1 RPWSTASSG
10 ASGPSRTLRHACWPP
25 AGFPARSPPLRIP
38 SSPSTSFSLST
49 ASASSIHATE
59 GPISAEEVPRLR
71 RIAIVGKGGTGKTSV
86 ADALLFAAGAV
97 TRLGRVDDGSSAFD
111 TEAEEQKRKSTITA
125 ALHHLTWRKHEVNL
139 IDTPGYSAFLH
150 DTRNCLVA
158 ATGAVL
164 VLGPTGGEVKVETE
178 KVWGWCRE
186 RGLPVVG
193 FITRLDRERASIAN
207 AIEDLKL
214 LGVNPAVLQ
223 VPIGAEAEFHG
234 VVDILRQ
241 RAFVYQ
247 GDSGAMKEEAVPSAL
262 ADEVAAARER
272 LVEVIAEAND
282 ELLERYLDGTELSAD
297 ELAAGLREGTRAGK
311 FLPILCGAGARGI
324 GLHP

>member
-1 RPWSTASSG
+1 VVVVK
-10 ASGPSRTLRHACWPP
+10 
-25 AGFPARSPPLRIP
+25 
-38 SSPSTSFSLST
+38 
-49 ASASSIHATE
+49 E
-59 GPISAEEVPRLR
+59 GLEGGVL
-71 RIAIVGKGGTGKTSV
+71 VGEGGGLGSDAMVGQGGTGKTSV

-97 TRLGRVDDGSSAFD
+97 TRLGRVDDGSSVFD
-111 TEAEEQKRKSTITA
+111 TEAEEQKRKSTITG
-125 ALHHLTWRKHEVNL
+125 ALHHLAWRKHEVNL

-186 RGLPVVG
+186 RELPVIG
-193 FITRLDRERASIAN
+193 FVTRLDRERASVAN

-214 LGVNPAVLQ
+214 LGVTPAVRQ
-223 VPIGAEAEFHG
+223 IPIGAEAEFHG
-234 VVDILRQ
+234 VVDVLRQ

-247 GDSGAMKEEAVPSAL
+247 GDSGTMKEEAVPGAL
-262 ADEVAAARER
+262 ADDVAAARER

-282 ELLERYLDGTELSAD
+282 ELLERYLDGTELSVD
-297 ELAAGLREGTRAGK
+297 ELAAGLREGARAGK
-311 FLPILCGAGARGI
+311 FLPILCGAGAKGI
-324 GLHP
+324 GLHPLLDAVVDLLPSPAELPPWEGDDPRTGERVERTADSSAPFSAF